1 MIKEEQRR
9 ALILKNNDRREI
21 RVNNLYERETQ
32 DSEKKQW
39 QPIVGIDN
47 SYFEHK
53 PKRVQDKPPQQALLQ
68 YYKGFDAKAINDRAA
83 TILKLHF
90 NTSIDFIK
98 QFALRTKVYVLRT

>member
-9 ALILKNNDRREI
+9 ALILKKYDRREI

-47 SYFEHK
+47 SYFEH
-53 PKRVQDKPPQQALLQ
+53 
-68 YYKGFDAKAINDRAA
+68 
-83 TILKLHF
+83 
-90 NTSIDFIK
+90 
-98 QFALRTKVYVLRT
+98 